1 MSLFVIADPH
11 LSLGVNKPMNIFGP
25 HWQDHDDRLRQNWLE
40 LISDEDT
47 VIIPGDISWGMHLI
61 DALPDLQ
68 FLHALP
74 GRKLLSRGNHDY
86 WWTSL
91 RKMEKFCLQHE
102 LNSIGFLRNNAMEI
116 EDDLICATRGWI
128 LPDDNE
134 FTSDDE
140 KILIREAGRLKL
152 SLDAATAIRKPEQR
166 LIVCLHYPPLT
177 RTLGGSVF
185 TKLMQDYKTDICC
198 YGHIHAAGSA
208 LALAGKEL
216 DSIKYWLISADQ
228 IGFKPLRL

>member
-11 LSLGVNKPMNIFGP
+11 LSIGVNKPMHIFGP
-25 HWQDHDDRLRQNWLE
+25 QWQDHDEKLRQIWSE
-40 LISDEDT
+40 TVRDEDT

-61 DALPDLQ
+61 EALPDLQ

-91 RKMEKFCLQHE
+91 RKMEQFCQQHE
-102 LNSIGFLRNNAMEI
+102 LDSIGFLRNNVVEI
-116 EDDLICATRGWI
+116 EGDLVCATRGWI
-128 LPDDNE
+128 LPDDSE
-134 FTSDDE
+134 FTAADD
-140 KILIREAGRLKL
+140 KILKREAGRLKL
-152 SLDAATAIRKPEQR
+152 SLDAADAVRKPGQR

-177 RTLGGSVF
+177 RILGPSVM
-185 TKLMQDYKTDICC
+185 TELMQEYQTDICC

-208 LALAGKEL
+208 LLLTGVEL
-216 DSIKYWLISADQ
+216 GGIKYWLTSADQ
-228 IGFKPLRL
+228 IGFKPLKL

>member
-11 LSLGVNKPMNIFGP
+11 LSLGVNKPMHIFGP
-25 HWQDHDDRLRQNWLE
+25 HWQDHDDKLRQSWLE
-40 LISDEDT
+40 LISDDDT

-61 DALPDLQ
+61 EALPDLQ

-91 RKMEKFCLQHE
+91 RKMEQFCQRHE
-102 LNSIGFLRNNAMEI
+102 LDSIGFLRNNAVEI

-128 LPDDNE
+128 LPDDSE
-134 FTSDDE
+134 FTAADE
-140 KILIREAGRLKL
+140 KILAREAGRLKL
-152 SLDAATAIRKPEQR
+152 SLEAAAAIRKPQQR

-177 RTLGGSVF
+177 RTLARSVL
-185 TKLMQDYKTDICC
+185 TDLMQEYDTDICC
-198 YGHIHAAGSA
+198 YGHIHASGSP

-216 DSIKYWLISADQ
+216 EGIKYWLASADQ